1 MAESQGFEPR
11 DPVKG
16 QRFSRPPHST
26 ALPTL
31 RRLRLNKFELV
42 LYQKGLILSMA
53 AKTLIYNFWLY
64 TISFLG
70 QMVYDIQMDN
80 IMVKLKWCNRM
91 RKWNHETLCNP
102 V

>member
-31 RRLRLNKFELV
+31 RSPLSARILKSMP
-42 LYQKGLILSMA
+42 ILS
-53 AKTLIYNFWLY
+53 KTIPFVNRTF
-64 TISFLG
+64 FLLPLDYFF
-70 QMVYDIQMDN
+70 V
-80 IMVKLKWCNRM
+80 L
-91 RKWNHETLCNP
+91 
-102 V
+102 